1 MGEVP
6 PQEAE
11 GGFPVPHAGK
21 TDSVICFSAIHSSKS
36 TPPPQTEKKPMDLF
50 FGNSFPEKHLNGA
63 SRRCT
68 AAGGTFFRPTQR
80 GNQRSVSALT
90 FFRPTQRGNQRSVS
104 TLTFFRPLNA
114 ETSAAFPR

>member
-1 MGEVP
+1 
-6 PQEAE
+6 
-11 GGFPVPHAGK
+11 
-21 TDSVICFSAIHSSKS
+21 VICFSAIHSPKS
-36 TPPPQTEKKPMDLF
+36 TPPPQTEKKTMDLF

-68 AAGGTFFRPTQR
+68 AAGGTFFRLTQR

-90 FFRPTQRGNQRSVS
+90 FFRPLNAETRTRSVS